1 MVKYRK
7 GEIMKKILMGFTTLA
22 LLSLTFGGVV
32 NAQQTNDTTTTS
44 NEQTQTVEDK
54 YKVQD
59 KSAEDFKKNLE
70 ERIKARKEELKTNLN
85 TAKQAKIKTK
95 CQSSQSLINKV
106 SEKAS
111 AAKTSRDEIY
121 NNVTK
126 NATKLSDRLK
136 ENGQDT
142 TELDSSIAELNTL
155 IENFKTDLKDMRQAA
170 QDLSDMDCKT
180 DPSGFYTSLE
190 ELRASRELV
199 AQDSAAIRDYIKNTL
214 KPLLQEIRTNIGQTN
229 QTTQGAN

>member
-1 MVKYRK
+1 M
-7 GEIMKKILMGFTTLA
+7 
-22 LLSLTFGGVV
+22 
-32 NAQQTNDTTTTS
+32 
-44 NEQTQTVEDK
+44 
-54 YKVQD
+54 
-59 KSAEDFKKNLE
+59 
-70 ERIKARKEELKTNLN
+70 
-85 TAKQAKIKTK
+85 
-95 CQSSQSLINKV
+95 
-106 SEKAS
+106 
-111 AAKTSRDEIY
+111 
-121 NNVTK
+121 TK

-136 ENGQDT
+136 ESGQDT

-155 IENFKTDLKDMRQAA
+155 IDKFKTDLKDMRQAA